1 MTKGDGVEVEKK
13 NAQEL
18 KNKFCEA
25 RKVGVSFLV
34 CNNVRCVPRA
44 VQLLEVLAP
53 KKIIVLLRVKENKN
67 CFAP

>member
-53 KKIIVLLRVKENKN
+53 KK
-67 CFAP
+67 